1 MVTSPIVSGNIFIFQ
16 AFDIGEEI
24 DLKAV
29 SYNRLV
35 TPIQHALP
43 KYFKN
48 YHIPL
53 SIMSPVLQA
62 GGVRCEH
69 AKLHNFG
76 AISLR
81 YRIPFATTLEDLRT
95 LLVVTDENYSE
106 YGWRDAEAIFN
117 RIKKEV
123 KQPRFFQGRND
134 YVLIQ
139 MDELPGGQDLNAV
152 KQEYGH
158 LLASLLRFETESL
171 SEHVRDEILM
181 DAFSYYHKDLI
192 IIDTQ
197 AALLCDDEYDEVLD
211 LFDFANVQHLE
222 LQFFDRI
229 LDTKLNLAYE
239 QDKKSPP
246 LRSYLPFIGM
256 MVSDPVGELSR
267 LKVDISVI
275 TDRLETSIKLAGEVY
290 ISQLYEVLSEKLDL
304 ANWKESIGRKLSI
317 IQDIGSIYE
326 HKLEVIREDLLT
338 CSIIILILLEL
349 IMGFLMYQ
357 AQVH

>member
-1 MVTSPIVSGNIFIFQ
+1 MTTSPLVSGNIFIFQ
-16 AFDIGEEI
+16 AFDVGEEI
-24 DLKAV
+24 DLKTIAQ
-29 SYNRLV
+29 NRLV
-35 TPIQHALP
+35 TPVQHALP

-53 SIMSPVLQA
+53 SIVPPTIQ
-62 GGVRCEH
+62 GNGYRCEH

-81 YRIPFATTLEDLRT
+81 YRIPFETTLEDLRT
-95 LLVVTDENYSE
+95 LLVTTDEQYAEHSL
-106 YGWRDAEAIFN
+106 RDAETIFN
-117 RIKKEV
+117 RIQSSV

-139 MDELPGGQDLNAV
+139 MNELPGGNDLGTV

-171 SEHVRDEILM
+171 SEHVRDEILS

-197 AALLCDDEYDEVLD
+197 AALLCDNEYDEVLD

-239 QDKKSPP
+239 QDRKSPP

-275 TDRLETSIKLAGEVY
+275 TDRLETSIKLAGEAY

-304 ANWKESIGRKLSI
+304 ANWKESIGRKLAI
-317 IQDIGSIYE
+317 IHDIGSIYE

-338 CSIIILILLEL
+338 CSIIVLILLEL
-349 IMGFLMYQ
+349 IMGFLI
-357 AQVH
+357 H

>member
-1 MVTSPIVSGNIFIFQ
+1 MTNSSPLVSGNIFIFH
-16 AFDIGEEI
+16 AFDVGEEM
-24 DLKAV
+24 DLK
-29 SYNRLV
+29 SISQRHLV
-35 TPIQHALP
+35 TPSPQALP

-53 SIMSPVLQA
+53 SIVPPHAA
-62 GGVRCEH
+62 GSDPECEH

-81 YRIPFATTLEDLRT
+81 YRIPFTTTLEELRT
-95 LLVVTDENYSE
+95 LVVMYDELYTEQSM
-106 YGWRDAEAIFN
+106 RDGELIFN
-117 RIKKEV
+117 SIKSEI
-123 KQPRFFQGRND
+123 KQPRFVQGKND

-139 MDELPGGQDLNAV
+139 MDELPGGTDLSTI

-171 SEHVRDEILM
+171 SEHVRDSILN

-197 AALLCDDEYDEVLD
+197 AALLCDKKYDEALD

-229 LDTKLNLAYE
+229 LDKKLNLAYE
-239 QDKKSPP
+239 QDRKSPP
-246 LRSYLPFIGM
+246 LRSYLPFVGM

-275 TDRLETSIKLAGEVY
+275 TDRLETSIKLAGEAY

-304 ANWKESIGRKLSI
+304 ENWKESISRKLTI
-317 IQDIGSIYE
+317 IHDIGSIYE

-349 IMGFLMYQ
+349 LMGLL
-357 AQVH
+357 VR

>member
-1 MVTSPIVSGNIFIFQ
+1 MTTTSPLVSGNIFIFQ
-16 AFDIGEEI
+16 AFDVGEEM
-24 DLKAV
+24 DLKGI
-29 SYNRLV
+29 SQRRLV
-35 TPIQHALP
+35 TPSPQALP

-53 SIMSPVLQA
+53 SIVPPRAQGNGYA
-62 GGVRCEH
+62 CEH

-81 YRIPFATTLEDLRT
+81 YRIPFSTTLEELRT
-95 LLVVTDENYSE
+95 LVVTTDEQYAEQSL
-106 YGWRDAEAIFN
+106 RDGETIFN
-117 RIKKEV
+117 RIKSEI
-123 KQPRFFQGRND
+123 KQPRFSQGRND

-139 MDELPGGQDLNAV
+139 MEELPGGKDLGTV

-171 SEHVRDEILM
+171 SEHVRDEILT

-197 AALLCDDEYDEVLD
+197 AALLCDNDYDEVLD
-211 LFDFANVQHLE
+211 LFDFANIQHLE
-222 LQFFDRI
+222 LQFFDRM
-229 LDTKLNLAYE
+229 LDKKLNLAYE
-239 QDKKSPP
+239 QDRKSPP
-246 LRSYLPFIGM
+246 LRSYLPFVGM

-275 TDRLETSIKLAGEVY
+275 TDRLETSIKLAGEAY
-290 ISQLYEVLSEKLDL
+290 ISQLYAVLSEKLDL
-304 ANWKESIGRKLSI
+304 ANWKESISRKLAI

-338 CSIIILILLEL
+338 CSIIVLILLEL
-349 IMGFLMYQ
+349 LMGLL
-357 AQVH
+357 VH